1 MVPIAIGNILLS
13 AGVITNMAQKQS
25 SDWIL
30 RAISA
35 PLAGMFL
42 LLCLCLATF
51 RPTPSSG
58 VRLILPREPTSTYCG
73 DSRAEVIHWGDD
85 GSIWLN
91 EEKVGAVDAPGRVAQ
106 VMQDRAE
113 RVLFLI
119 PGESASVQEVA
130 DLATR
135 LNASVDDLH
144 IGLFTNRQVKSMTRT
159 DHGMTWVPI
168 GCMAWPQ
175 TALTK
180 R

>member
-1 MVPIAIGNILLS
+1 
-13 AGVITNMAQKQS
+13 
-25 SDWIL
+25 
-30 RAISA
+30 
-35 PLAGMFL
+35 
-42 LLCLCLATF
+42 
-51 RPTPSSG
+51 
-58 VRLILPREPTSTYCG
+58 
-73 DSRAEVIHWGDD
+73 VIHWGDD